1 MPPGL
6 PVAVATVCQRI
17 PIFALMQ
24 KMNWQQL
31 YSPLRTGSASVGPGK
46 PTTASAAGLA
56 SDASSRVADPSVRTS
71 FLRDYDRIIFSSA
84 FRRLQNKTQV
94 FPLPGPVFVHNR
106 LTHSLEVASV
116 GRSLG
121 KAVGDALADKYP
133 LEGEDFREFYK
144 YELPSVIAAACLAHD
159 IGNPPFGHSGED
171 AIRNFFRE
179 LEAERGPGPKGEGGR
194 RFAAELSQ
202 NQQRD
207 LLYFEG
213 NANAFRTLTHHF
225 NEPSPGGFRLTYATL
240 AAIVKYPSDS
250 LNGFD
255 KGQLQTKKSGFFDSE
270 IGTYRQI
277 AGELGI
283 PQPDPGKNVYAR
295 HPFVYLVEAA
305 DDICYRIIDFEDAH
319 RLNIISI
326 DTIRDLFL
334 SFFDEEE
341 GYDARERVEKVFHQ
355 INDDNQ
361 KVSFLRA
368 KLINFLIFR
377 MRDIFIERE
386 EELLTGRLG
395 KSLIDLLPPR
405 ESQLLKKIDAF
416 SVQHIYNHRSV
427 VEIEIAGYNVI
438 GGMLKEFF
446 GALLNPRS
454 AKSAKLLQ
462 LISKQFVI
470 TGETSRL
477 YGDTQ
482 SVVDFIAG
490 MTDLYAVDLYRK
502 ITGMTF
508 PQIR

>member
-1 MPPGL
+1 
-6 PVAVATVCQRI
+6 
-17 PIFALMQ
+17 MQ

-31 YSPLRTGSASVGPGK
+31 YSPVRTGSSRTSRTPG
-46 PTTASAAGLA
+46 SG
-56 SDASSRVADPSVRTS
+56 SGADRRTS

-121 KAVGDALADKYP
+121 KVVGDVLADRYP
-133 LEGEDFREFYK
+133 RLGEEFREFYK
-144 YELPSVIAAACLAHD
+144 YELPSVIAAGCLAHD

-171 AIRNFFRE
+171 AIRNFFRG
-179 LEAERGPGPKGEGGR
+179 LEGEGGR
-194 RFAAELSQ
+194 RFKEELTP

-207 LLYFEG
+207 FLYFEG

-225 NEPSPGGFRLTYATL
+225 NENSPGGFKLTYVTL
-240 AAIVKYPSDS
+240 ASIVKYPADS
-250 LNGFD
+250 LNGFN
-255 KGQLQTKKSGFFDSE
+255 KQQLATKKSGFFDSE
-270 IGTYRQI
+270 IDTYQAI
-277 AGELGI
+277 AAELGI
-283 PQPDPGKNVYAR
+283 PRLDPEKHIYTR

-305 DDICYRIIDFEDAH
+305 DDICYRVIDFEDAH

-326 DTIRDLFL
+326 DTIKDLFL

-361 KVSFLRA
+361 KVQFLRA
-368 KLINFLIFR
+368 KLINLLIHR
-377 MRDIFIERE
+377 VRDVFIENE
-386 EELLTGRLG
+386 DLLLEG
-395 KSLIDLLPPR
+395 KLERSLIDYLPAR
-405 ESQLLKKIDAF
+405 QVALVKKIDAY

-446 GALLNPRS
+446 GAVLNPRS
-454 AKSAKLLQ
+454 AKSEKLLQ
-462 LISKQFVI
+462 LISRQFVI
-470 TGETSRL
+470 TGEPGRL
-477 YGDTQ
+477 YEDTQ
-482 SVVDFIAG
+482 AVVDFIAG

-502 ITGMTF
+502 ITGMAF

>member
-1 MPPGL
+1 
-6 PVAVATVCQRI
+6 
-17 PIFALMQ
+17 MQ
-24 KMNWQQL
+24 KMNWQHL
-31 YSPLRTGSASVGPGK
+31 YSPLRTGSVAAPSEPPSEPPAGK
-46 PTTASAAGLA
+46 PLSTPPPGS
-56 SDASSRVADPSVRTS
+56 DPSIRTS
-71 FLRDYDRIIFSSA
+71 FLRDYDRLIFSSA

-94 FPLPGPVFVHNR
+94 FPMPGAVFVHNR

-121 KAVGDALADKYP
+121 KAVGDALADKYTGAGA
-133 LEGEDFREFYK
+133 EGSGGSTPAADFREFYK
-144 YELPSVIAAACLAHD
+144 YELPSVIAAGCLAHD

-171 AIRNFFRE
+171 AIRSFFRG
-179 LEAERGPGPKGEGGR
+179 LEGEGGR
-194 RFAAELSQ
+194 RFKEELTD

-207 LLYFEG
+207 FLYFEG
-213 NANAFRTLTHHF
+213 NANAFRTLTHDF

-240 AAIVKYPSDS
+240 ASIVKYPSDS

-255 KGQLQTKKSGFFDSE
+255 KKQLTTKKSGFFDSE
-270 IGTYRQI
+270 INTYKSI
-277 AGELGI
+277 AAALGI
-283 PQPDPGKNVYAR
+283 PQPDPGRNVFAR

-305 DDICYRIIDFEDAH
+305 DDICYRVIDFEDAH

-326 DTIRDLFL
+326 GTIRDLFL
-334 SFFDEEE
+334 SFFDGEQ
-341 GYDARERVEKVFHQ
+341 GYDTRETVERTFHK

-368 KLINFLIFR
+368 KLINLLIFR
-377 MRDIFIERE
+377 VRDVFMQYE
-386 EELLTGRLG
+386 EQLLEGALQ
-395 KSLIDLLPPR
+395 KSLIDYLPSR
-405 ESQLLKKIDAF
+405 EKELIKKIDAF

-446 GALLNPRS
+446 GALLDPRS
-454 AKSAKLLQ
+454 AKSDKLLQ
-462 LISKQFVI
+462 LISKQFII
-470 TGETSRL
+470 TGQPGKL
-477 YGDTQ
+477 YYDIQ

>member
-1 MPPGL
+1 ME
-6 PVAVATVCQRI
+6 
-17 PIFALMQ
+17 

-31 YSPLRTGSASVGPGK
+31 YSPVRTGSEGRQTSNDGRPGVVGSEG
-46 PTTASAAGLA
+46 AQ
-56 SDASSRVADPSVRTS
+56 RVVDPSIRTS
-71 FLRDYDRIIFSSA
+71 FLRDYDRLIFSSA

-94 FPLPGPVFVHNR
+94 FPMPGAVFVHNR

-121 KAVGDALADKYP
+121 KAVGDALADKYTGAGT
-133 LEGEDFREFYK
+133 EGAVGGPGADFREFYK
-144 YELPSVIAAACLAHD
+144 YELPSVIAAGCLAHD

-171 AIRNFFRE
+171 AIRSFFRG
-179 LEAERGPGPKGEGGR
+179 LEGEGGR
-194 RFAAELSQ
+194 RFKEELTE

-207 LLYFEG
+207 FLYFEG
-213 NANAFRTLTHHF
+213 NANAFRTLTHDF

-240 AAIVKYPSDS
+240 ASIVKYPSDS

-255 KGQLQTKKSGFFDSE
+255 KKQLTTKKSGFFDSE
-270 IGTYRQI
+270 INTYKSI
-277 AGELGI
+277 AAALGI
-283 PQPDPGKNVYAR
+283 PQPDPGRNVFAR

-305 DDICYRIIDFEDAH
+305 DDICYRVIDFEDAH

-326 DTIRDLFL
+326 GTIRDLFL
-334 SFFDEEE
+334 SFFDGEQ
-341 GYDARERVEKVFHQ
+341 GYDTRETVEKTFHK

-368 KLINFLIFR
+368 KLINLLIFR
-377 MRDIFIERE
+377 VRDVFMQYE
-386 EELLTGRLG
+386 EQLLEGALQ
-395 KSLIDLLPPR
+395 KSLIDYLPSR
-405 ESQLLKKIDAF
+405 EKELIKKIDAF

-446 GALLNPRS
+446 GALLDPRS
-454 AKSAKLLQ
+454 AKSDKLLQ
-462 LISKQFVI
+462 LISKQFII
-470 TGETSRL
+470 TGQPDKL
-477 YGDTQ
+477 YYDIQ

>member
-1 MPPGL
+1 ML
-6 PVAVATVCQRI
+6 
-17 PIFALMQ
+17 

-31 YSPLRTGSASVGPGK
+31 YSPLRTGSSGGSRATSGV
-46 PTTASAAGLA
+46 AGV
-56 SDASSRVADPSVRTS
+56 DRRTS

-121 KAVGDALADKYP
+121 KAVGDALADRHVG
-133 LEGEDFREFYK
+133 LGEEFREFYK
-144 YELPSVIAAACLAHD
+144 YELPSVIAAGCLAHD

-171 AIRNFFRE
+171 AIRNFFRG
-179 LEAERGPGPKGEGGR
+179 LDGEGGR
-194 RFAAELSQ
+194 RFIEELTP

-207 LLYFEG
+207 FLFFEG

-225 NEPSPGGFRLTYATL
+225 NEKTQGGFRLTYATL
-240 AAIVKYPSDS
+240 ASIVKYPSDS
-250 LNGFD
+250 LNGFN
-255 KGQLQTKKSGFFDSE
+255 KQQLATKKSGFFDSE
-270 IGTYRQI
+270 LGTYQAI
-277 AGELGI
+277 AAELGI
-283 PQPDPGKNVYAR
+283 PRLDAEKHIYAR

-326 DTIRDLFL
+326 DTIKELFL
-334 SFFDEEE
+334 SFFDKEE
-341 GYDARERVEKVFHQ
+341 GYDARDRVEKILHN

-361 KVSFLRA
+361 KVQFLRA
-368 KLINFLIFR
+368 KLINLLIYR
-377 MRDIFIERE
+377 VRDIFMAN
-386 EELLTGRLG
+386 EELLLEGRLE
-395 KSLIDLLPPR
+395 KSLIDYLPAR
-405 ESQLLKKIDAF
+405 EVELVKRIDAY
-416 SVQHIYNHRSV
+416 SVRHIYNHRSV

-446 GALLNPRS
+446 GAVLSPRN
-454 AKSAKLLQ
+454 AKSEKLLQ
-462 LISKQFVI
+462 LISRQFVI
-470 TGETSRL
+470 TGEPGKL
-477 YGDTQ
+477 YCDIQ

-502 ITGMTF
+502 ITGMAF